1 MIELIE
7 VIGAEVV
14 IFERFL
20 QTLQRQQD
28 ALVDNDLELLN
39 ETTSE
44 LEALT
49 VETRETEVR
58 RREIVGKIIADL
70 ELEPD
75 DVNLT
80 QLATLA
86 TASESGELTNLQQT
100 LLELHEQIQT
110 AKNRNEFLIKKSME
124 YLDAT
129 LSQLSGEE
137 QGKNYQAPDA
147 RNNEQRR
154 PLSLDRRV

>member
-1 MIELIE
+1 
-7 VIGAEVV
+7 
-14 IFERFL
+14 
-20 QTLQRQQD
+20 
-28 ALVDNDLELLN
+28 
-39 ETTSE
+39 
-44 LEALT
+44 
-49 VETRETEVR
+49 
-58 RREIVGKIIADL
+58 ADL

-86 TASESGELTNLQQT
+86 NASESSELTKLQQT
-100 LLELHEQIQT
+100 LLDLHEQIQT

-129 LSQLSGEE
+129 LTQLSGD
-137 QGKNYQAPDA
+137 QQSKNYRSPVAPNTDI
-147 RNNEQRR
+147 RR